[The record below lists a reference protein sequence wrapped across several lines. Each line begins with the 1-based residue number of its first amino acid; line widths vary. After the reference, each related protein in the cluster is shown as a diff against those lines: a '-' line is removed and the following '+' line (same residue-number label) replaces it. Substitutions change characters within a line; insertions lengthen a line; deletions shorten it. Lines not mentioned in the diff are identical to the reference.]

1 MSASRLLPPV
11 RRARRKLSL
20 LYVVTAA
27 AALQGVG
34 VALDL
39 LLVH

>member
-1 MSASRLLPPV
+1 MSASRISQPV

-20 LYVVTAA
+20 LLVVTAA
-27 AALQGVG
+27 AALQGAG

>member
-1 MSASRLLPPV
+1 MSASRLLPPA

-27 AALQGVG
+27 
-34 VALDL
+34 VAMQSAGLVLDL

>member
-1 MSASRLLPPV
+1 MSVPRLLPPV

-20 LYVVTAA
+20 LLVVTAA
-27 AALQGVG
+27 VAMQGAG

-39 LLVH
+39 LVH